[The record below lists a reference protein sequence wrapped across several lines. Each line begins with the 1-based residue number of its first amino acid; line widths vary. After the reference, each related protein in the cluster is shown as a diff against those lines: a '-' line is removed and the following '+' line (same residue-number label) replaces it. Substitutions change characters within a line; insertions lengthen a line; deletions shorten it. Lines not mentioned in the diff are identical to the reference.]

1 MAVSIKDVA
10 KLAGVTTGTVSRAFN
25 HYSDILPET
34 KERIMTAAREL
45 GYVPNATARSLSAKR
60 PPNIC
65 LIVSN
70 IQSGDDRD
78 AMLFLLLKGVIS
90 YAREH
95 YLELTL
101 YSLDSAEQQNISFTD
116 YCSLHSIS
124 GAIITGVRTD
134 DPYFTELIHSG
145 IPVVGIDLPIAGEK
159 TGWVSIN
166 NRAAAGEAVE
176 ALFRKGFERL
186 LIVEGSPNT
195 AVNAERLEG
204 VRDAYRAAGRKLDES
219 SACVV
224 ADFSEKT
231 AEEQTSE
238 WLKAHPAPDA
248 VFCFSDLMALGVM
261 EALKKRGLRVPADVS
276 VMGFDG
282 MPFTTLTD
290 PRLST
295 VEQDMR
301 AMGREAA
308 AFLHGLMESACKP
321 GHRTLPHHIRMRDS
335 VGELQFVPKDTDVSL
350 K

>member
-204 VRDAYRAAGRKLDES
+204 VSEAYRATGRKLDES
-219 SACVV
+219 STCVSYVSRTIEGEGKIYQYRKINPELWIGMEGIEQRDNIAIACPER
-224 ADFSEKT
+224 AFLD
-231 AEEQTSE
+231 
-238 WLKAHPAPDA
+238 
-248 VFCFSDLMALGVM
+248 VM
-261 EALKKRGLRVPADVS
+261 YLSAGNCYFDNLRPLSKKRVRELLPLYRSAVLTERVNKLLNNP
-276 VMGFDG
+276 
-282 MPFTTLTD
+282 L
-290 PRLST
+290 
-295 VEQDMR
+295 
-301 AMGREAA
+301 
-308 AFLHGLMESACKP
+308 
-321 GHRTLPHHIRMRDS
+321 
-335 VGELQFVPKDTDVSL
+335 
-350 K
+350 